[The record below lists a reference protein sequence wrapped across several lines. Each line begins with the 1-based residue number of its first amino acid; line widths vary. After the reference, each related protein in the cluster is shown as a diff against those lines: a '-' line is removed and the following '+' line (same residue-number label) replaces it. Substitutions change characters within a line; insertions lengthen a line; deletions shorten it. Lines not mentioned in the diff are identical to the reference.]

1 MDGSSV
7 AAVLTA
13 PGEYEVREYPIGD
26 LVEPGEAIVKVNL
39 CGICGTDK
47 HTYQGY
53 TGQYTG
59 LSIPSET
66 PFPII
71 QGHEIVGELV
81 EANGPIRDY
90 AGTLLQPG
98 DRVVV
103 GPNLVC
109 GHCRACVRRGPYTLC
124 ENIRDYGNTMTC
136 AEPPHLLGGWSQYMH
151 TLPGTYFFKV
161 PDDVPDEIAVLAE
174 VFAVTVGLDR
184 ARQISAVPGE
194 SFLFGDSVIVIG
206 CGPLGLLHIVKARM
220 LGAGE
225 IIAVDLL
232 PGRLEVALTLGATK
246 TVCNRAMSQEG
257 LAAELL
263 ELTDGGGDVVV
274 ETAGVPEV
282 VPTVFDATRPGGLS
296 VIVGNFSDLGPVEIA
311 PNRHLVSK
319 GIRVIGV
326 SGQEAPGYLPGM
338 RQMARDAATSGL
350 GSFVTHRFG
359 LEQVAAAI
367 AKSMEEDAVKVV
379 IDPWKVG

>member
-1 MDGSSV
+1 MEASSL

-13 PGEYEVREYPIGD
+13 PGEYETREYPVGE
-26 LVEPGEAIVKVNL
+26 LAEPGEAIVKVRL

-59 LSIPSET
+59 LSNPSDT

-71 QGHEIVGELV
+71 QGHEILGEIV
-81 EANGPIRDY
+81 ETAGPIRDY
-90 AGTLLQPG
+90 GGTLLQPG

-109 GHCRACVRRGPYTLC
+109 GYCRACVRGGPYTLC

-136 AEPPHLLGGWSQYMH
+136 DDPPHLLGGWSQYMH

-161 PDDVPDEIAVLAE
+161 PDEVPDEIAVLAE

-220 LGAGE
+220 LGAGD
-225 IIAVDLL
+225 IIGVDLL
-232 PGRLEVALTLGATK
+232 QGRLDAAMTLGATK
-246 TVCNRAMSQEG
+246 TVCDLDMSDEDLVG
-257 LAAELL
+257 RLL
-263 ELTDGGGDVVV
+263 EMTDGGADVVV

-282 VPTVFDATRPGGLS
+282 IPPVLDVTRPGGVA
-296 VIVGNFSDLGPVEIA
+296 VIVGNFSDLGPVEIT

-319 GIRVIGV
+319 GIRLIGV

-338 RQMARDAATSGL
+338 RLMAKDASTSGL
-350 GSFVTHRFG
+350 RDFVTHRFG
-359 LEQVAAAI
+359 IDEVSAAV
-367 AKSMEEDAVKVV
+367 AKSMEGDAVKVV